1 LACRYVPAEQ
11 DGAIQ
16 GGENAGGFW
25 YPQEHPKTVAE
36 LMAEYEDSVGHNA
49 NYLLELSPD
58 PHGQIPAADVAAYKG
73 FGQVRH
79 TDWQY

>member
-1 LACRYVPAEQ
+1 
-11 DGAIQ
+11 
-16 GGENAGGFW
+16 
-25 YPQEHPKTVAE
+25 
-36 LMAEYEDSVGHNA
+36 MAEYEDSVGHNA